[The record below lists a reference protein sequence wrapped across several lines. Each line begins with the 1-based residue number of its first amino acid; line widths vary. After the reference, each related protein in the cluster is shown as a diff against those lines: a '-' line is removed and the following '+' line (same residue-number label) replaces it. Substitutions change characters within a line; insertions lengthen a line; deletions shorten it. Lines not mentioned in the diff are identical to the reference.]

1 MHSLNILKI
10 EEPTFLIYKM
20 WNYYLSNKTE
30 TIRFNWEQLSS
41 TIISKILNYKM
52 SVTCAIINMNVELM
66 YI

>member
-30 TIRFNWEQLSS
+30 TICFNWEQLRS